1 MSDPNN
7 KPRVDYELIEMLKEQ
22 TKEHV
27 EALSK
32 RPIEALATALIFSMS
47 ELLFLKDKRDN
58 YEDGPMTLPD
68 LILEASKEALTLTD
82 EVYLA
87 KPASDTEII
96 H

>member
-1 MSDPNN
+1 MSDR
-7 KPRVDYELIEMLKEQ
+7 KEFALYLSEDMKETLDELQ
-22 TKEHV
+22 
-27 EALSK
+27 K
-32 RPIEALATALIFSMS
+32 RPVQAVATALIFAIS
-47 ELLFLKDKRDN
+47 ELIHQRTKK
-58 YEDGPMTLPD
+58 EDLPNTLNE